1 VKRKKI
7 MRLVSFQIQNF
18 RSIQDCGRCEI
29 SAEDVAVLIGQNEA
43 GKSSL
48 LEALMAFQNGKVDTN
63 DLRSDGTLPTVIC
76 EYDISIEEVKKWFTS
91 IAAPTDEN
99 GFLSLPKQ
107 AVRVAVLAQWLTS
120 NTEECVYSFECPDL
134 AFPIN
139 DYVSI
144 RVEANSEVMEARK
157 LIAAFPE
164 SPDVATHAEK
174 VIRISK
180 VHTTDINNSLIEA
193 LLSKLPVF
201 VLFND
206 ADCLLP
212 STIDIVNDE
221 LDAIDG
227 RAGAANYLTV
237 AGLDLKVISNTS
249 DRHRATMLTNA
260 SKGITADFQKFW
272 TQQIGKTQK
281 VELECDLK
289 FYGHTAKPEKNG
301 KPYLVF
307 YISEATDKL
316 YPSQRS
322 KGVRWFLSFF
332 LQMWAASKSHKSVV
346 FLLDEPGANLH
357 SKAQQDVLQVIERS
371 CSANQVIYS
380 THSPDL
386 IRADKLARV
395 LAVQRD
401 DTEDNSSP
409 TTVISAH
416 RLSSASV
423 DTMSAVY
430 RAMGTDFS
438 RQQVIQRS
446 NNVVIEELS
455 ALYYLKA
462 FYHLIGIDN
471 IPNFLPATGVTNIP
485 MITNLLVGWGIE
497 FIVLLDDDSSG
508 RRISQILGK
517 ELFLGD
523 ETISEKRVL
532 RIKKCD
538 GIEDLFEPTDFSK
551 FILNREDHVLTGNC
565 SAAAKDES
573 KGMLAYRFWCRVEQG
588 EITIS
593 ELTEATAARLR
604 SLLDRL
610 NVMLVNYSD
619 QRIPA

>member
-1 VKRKKI
+1 

-63 DLRSDGTLPTVIC
+63 DLRSDGTLPTVLC

-91 IAAPTDEN
+91 IAINADEN
-99 GFLSLPKQ
+99 EFSNLPIQ
-107 AVRVAVLAQWLTS
+107 AVRVAVLAKWLTS
-120 NTEECVYSFECPDL
+120 NTDECVYSFECPDL
-134 AFPIN
+134 ALAIN

-144 RVEANSEVMEARK
+144 RVEANAEVMEARK
-157 LIAAFPE
+157 LIAAFSDSPE
-164 SPDVATHAEK
+164 VTTHAEQ
-174 VIRISK
+174 VIRVNKAYTS
-180 VHTTDINNSLIEA
+180 VINDSLTEA

-212 STIDIVNDE
+212 STIDIVDDE

-237 AGLDLKVISNTS
+237 AGLDLKVISSTS

-260 SKGITADFQKFW
+260 SKGITTDFQKFW

-289 FYGHTAKPEKNG
+289 FYGHAVKPEKNG

-371 CSANQVIYS
+371 CNANQVIYS

-416 RLSSASV
+416 SLSSASV

-446 NNVVIEELS
+446 NNVVIEEIS

-508 RRISQILGK
+508 RRISQVLTK

-523 ETISEKRVL
+523 EKISEKRIL

-538 GIEDLFEPTDFSK
+538 GIEDLFEPKDFSK

-565 SAAAKDES
+565 SSAAKDES

-593 ELTEATAARLR
+593 ELTEATVASLR
-604 SLLDRL
+604 SLIDRL
-610 NVMLVNYSD
+610 NVMLDNYSD